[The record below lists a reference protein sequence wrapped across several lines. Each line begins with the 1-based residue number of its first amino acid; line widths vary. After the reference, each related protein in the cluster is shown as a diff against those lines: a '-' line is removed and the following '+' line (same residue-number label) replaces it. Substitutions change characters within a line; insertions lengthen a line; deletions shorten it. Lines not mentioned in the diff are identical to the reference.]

1 MLLVSAGI
9 GIFYGC
15 RGSKQRTTKEF
26 LLANRSM
33 SIIPVA
39 ISILVSFMSAILI
52 LGTPAE
58 MYMSGTEYFVYVF
71 GICFAIIIAA
81 LVFVPLLYPL
91 RMTSSFEYLE
101 RRFNSRAAKLTGT
114 IIMIVQQI
122 LYMGIASFAP
132 STALEAV
139 TGFPV
144 WATIIIVGL
153 VSTFYTTLGG
163 MKAVVWTDV
172 FQSVIMLA
180 GLLAVVIR
188 GSKRLITMM
197 TVTEMLM
204 TLNHRIDDDK
214 YNHAHVMC
222 PSFNADPTQRHSFW
236 SLIVGGMIG
245 WTATYG
251 CNQASVQ
258 RFCSLP
264 SLAGARKS
272 VLLNIIGTVILLTIT
287 CLAGIVIFAYYVE
300 QGCDPLSSG
309 RVGNSNQI
317 VPYFVMEVLDI
328 PGLPGLFVSCLFSG
342 ALSTMSSCL
351 NALAA
356 VTWEDF
362 LKPVLGERLSEAQK
376 TWVTK
381 LLVLIYGGAGIGM
394 AFMAQGLG
402 GTVLQASLSFTG
414 AASGPILGLFLL
426 GGVFPWANGKGAV
439 VGGVLGLIFPLWIRP
454 MDIDDIDPK
463 YLIPIF
469 DRLFCCLPASWR
481 KTLRCH
487 KEFPNPEDIKEN
499 DLETEIVIPDTDSKP
514 VPEAPPEY
522 NVAVLNGK
530 ASLKSFDSGRG
541 SDVGRDATS
550 VDGMSNGTYVQITYI
565 LAKRY
570 QLVSVGELNSRNIVT
585 ADVATSTSPAG
596 LVVSHDVA
604 TTSQVNDL
612 VLTADVATAS
622 PVNDLVVTTDVA
634 TASPV
639 NDLVVTTNVATASPV
654 NDLVVTT
661 DVATASPVNDLVVTT
676 DVATASPV
684 NDLVVT
690 TDVATAS
697 PVKDLVVTTD
707 VATSPV
713 KDLVV
718 TTDVATS
725 PVKDLVVTT
734 DVATAS
740 PVNDLVVTTDV
751 ATSPV
756 KDLVVTTDVA
766 TASPVKDLV
775 VTTDVATS
783 PVNDLV
789 STDFLQLVDVGTST
803 SDAFQQPASAPQRQ
817 LTTVKRVVS
826 SDSESEPESEP
837 HQVETP
843 PRQQTAGV
851 AQGNQ
856 VNVGEMTIH
865 IHVARVGDNDQ
876 TGSGNSASGDST
888 SLSQSAMEPGA
899 ERPMAGP
906 GASINHVGTL
916 NIHHHAH
923 QMPTDWQGNPN
934 VLIARVDW
942 EAEREGAW
950 SETLEMERRRADDR
964 VRRLHRKLEREKRKA
979 ANRMRSLAES
989 YTREWEEDVVKREEE
1004 RARDHQQFMD
1014 QLTEVQRSAEE
1025 RLSNLQS
1032 ELREERERGEQRL
1045 AAMMEQHED
1054 EKRQQQEQVMTF
1066 VIRVEG
1072 QVRQLCARVAA
1083 HVNGSLLQT
1092 VVQRLFDEFDVRLL
1106 AVGCGLQFLFDAP
1119 VAQWVSVVERQLEIQ
1134 RVLSD
1139 LIPEGDRDGLMWAEV
1154 TQCGESFRDVDLQM
1168 GRALPEGCP
1177 YFYNSQAR
1185 RYQPV
1190 SPFSDT
1196 ERLSTSSREDSKNI
1210 TTADVATSTSLTDLV
1225 VSHDVATAPPV
1236 NDLVVTTDVATAS
1249 PVNDLV
1255 VTTDVAT
1262 ASPVNDL
1269 VVTTDVATASPVN
1282 DLVVAT
1288 DVATAS
1294 PVYNFVELV
1303 NVGTFTSEDQLNIV
1317 QQLASASDTE
1327 QTAVKRV
1334 SSSES
1339 DSELES
1345 EPHHQVETP
1354 SRQDAT
1360 GVAQCNQVNVGEM
1373 TIHIHVASVSASEE
1387 SVTEPEGDTNVLIA
1401 RVDWEAERERAWS
1414 QTLEMERR
1422 QADDRVRRLHRK
1434 LEKERRKAVE
1444 RVRSLAECYIREWGE
1459 DVVEREEERARD
1471 HQQFMDQLT
1480 EVQRSAEER
1489 LSNLQSELREERERG
1504 EQRLAAM
1511 MEQHENEK
1519 RQQQEQV
1526 MTFVLRVEGQVRQ
1539 LCARVAAHVDGRR
1552 LQTVVQRLFDEF
1564 NVRLVGLDCGL
1575 QFLLNAPV
1583 AQWVSVVERHL
1594 EIQRVLSDLIPEDAR
1609 EGVTWAE
1616 VTQCGESFQDVD
1628 LQIGRAL
1635 PEGV

>member
-1 MLLVSAGI
+1 
-9 GIFYGC
+9 
-15 RGSKQRTTKEF
+15 
-26 LLANRSM
+26 M

-188 GSKRLITMM
+188 GVMEVGGMDKVWM
-197 TVTEMLM
+197 TNYEWD
-204 TLNHRIDDDK
+204 RIHFF
-214 YNHAHVMC
+214 N
-222 PSFNADPTQRHSFW
+222 FNADPTQRHSFW

-439 VGGVLGLIFPLWIRP
+439 VGGVLGLIFPLWISIGAYNLPASPSSLPFPTNGCIADNATMTTIATGVTTLATTTTASNEISGIELLYTVSYLWYPAIGMATVIVVGLIISFITGP

-541 SDVGRDATS
+541 
-550 VDGMSNGTYVQITYI
+550 N
-565 LAKRY
+565 
-570 QLVSVGELNSRNIVT
+570 
-585 ADVATSTSPAG
+585 
-596 LVVSHDVA
+596 
-604 TTSQVNDL
+604 
-612 VLTADVATAS
+612 
-622 PVNDLVVTTDVA
+622 
-634 TASPV
+634 
-639 NDLVVTTNVATASPV
+639 
-654 NDLVVTT
+654 
-661 DVATASPVNDLVVTT
+661 
-676 DVATASPV
+676 
-684 NDLVVT
+684 
-690 TDVATAS
+690 
-697 PVKDLVVTTD
+697 
-707 VATSPV
+707 
-713 KDLVV
+713 
-718 TTDVATS
+718 
-725 PVKDLVVTT
+725 
-734 DVATAS
+734 
-740 PVNDLVVTTDV
+740 
-751 ATSPV
+751 
-756 KDLVVTTDVA
+756 
-766 TASPVKDLV
+766 
-775 VTTDVATS
+775 
-783 PVNDLV
+783 
-789 STDFLQLVDVGTST
+789 
-803 SDAFQQPASAPQRQ
+803 
-817 LTTVKRVVS
+817 
-826 SDSESEPESEP
+826 SESEPESEP

-876 TGSGNSASGDST
+876 TG
-888 SLSQSAMEPGA
+888 
-899 ERPMAGP
+899 
-906 GASINHVGTL
+906 
-916 NIHHHAH
+916 
-923 QMPTDWQGNPN
+923 NPN

-950 SETLEMERRRADDR
+950 SETLEVERRRADDR

-1168 GRALPEGCP
+1168 GRALPEG
-1177 YFYNSQAR
+1177 
-1185 RYQPV
+1185 V
-1190 SPFSDT
+1190 
-1196 ERLSTSSREDSKNI
+1196 
-1210 TTADVATSTSLTDLV
+1210 
-1225 VSHDVATAPPV
+1225 
-1236 NDLVVTTDVATAS
+1236 
-1249 PVNDLV
+1249 
-1255 VTTDVAT
+1255 
-1262 ASPVNDL
+1262 
-1269 VVTTDVATASPVN
+1269 
-1282 DLVVAT
+1282 
-1288 DVATAS
+1288 
-1294 PVYNFVELV
+1294 
-1303 NVGTFTSEDQLNIV
+1303 
-1317 QQLASASDTE
+1317 
-1327 QTAVKRV
+1327 
-1334 SSSES
+1334 
-1339 DSELES
+1339 ELES

-1401 RVDWEAERERAWS
+1401 RVDWEADRERAWS

-1422 QADDRVRRLHRK
+1422 QADDR
-1434 LEKERRKAVE
+1434 
-1444 RVRSLAECYIREWGE
+1444 
-1459 DVVEREEERARD
+1459 
-1471 HQQFMDQLT
+1471 
-1480 EVQRSAEER
+1480 
-1489 LSNLQSELREERERG
+1489 
-1504 EQRLAAM
+1504 
-1511 MEQHENEK
+1511 
-1519 RQQQEQV
+1519 
-1526 MTFVLRVEGQVRQ
+1526 
-1539 LCARVAAHVDGRR
+1539 
-1552 LQTVVQRLFDEF
+1552 
-1564 NVRLVGLDCGL
+1564 
-1575 QFLLNAPV
+1575 
-1583 AQWVSVVERHL
+1583 WVSVVERQL

-1635 PEGV
+1635 PEGVDHVMAFDPLTATPRRTFCVDNSQLTTQGDEKKPNITSLVCRTVTLTVYTGWIWPPAG